1 MRSLGPRRRII
12 YSSAQD
18 IGLTKKSYGF
28 NQLHCEGFEIE
39 TISKSEGVSMKSATA
54 LVVGLLAL
62 AAGGSASAANLILNG
77 SFEKASAG
85 NSLPTGNGESL
96 PSGSTAIA
104 DWTVFGGLSSDGL
117 AWLVNGN
124 GYGVS
129 TPYGS
134 YFLDLTGYHDKTPY
148 FGVEQTIATT
158 EGQSYALT
166 FRLGVDQSSDIYN
179 GPIGVTAKAGSRS
192 KVFDNYDPS
201 GTGNIWKVFTL
212 DFTAKSASTLISIQ
226 GEEGD
231 QYIGLD
237 DVVVRARPTAEW
249 TASPSAVPETS
260 TWAMMIVSFAGL
272 ALVGYRKA
280 KKNKT
285 SPAAV

>member
-1 MRSLGPRRRII
+1 MK
-12 YSSAQD
+12 
-18 IGLTKKSYGF
+18 T
-28 NQLHCEGFEIE
+28 
-39 TISKSEGVSMKSATA
+39 TIA
-54 LVVGLLAL
+54 LVVGLFAF
-62 AAGGSASAANLILNG
+62 AAGSGANAANLILNG
-77 SFEKASAG
+77 SFERASAG

-96 PSGSTAIA
+96 PDGSTAIA
-104 DWTVFGGLSSDGL
+104 HWTVFGGLSSDGL

-134 YFLDLTGYHDKTPY
+134 YFLDLTGYHDETPY

-158 EGQSYALT
+158 PGQAYALT
-166 FRLGVDQSSDIYN
+166 FRLGVDQSSDIYD
-179 GPIGVTAKAGSRS
+179 GPIGVTVKAGSRS

-201 GTGNIWKVFTL
+201 GTGNIWKSFTL

-237 DVVVRARPTAEW
+237 DVVVRARTTTEW
-249 TASPSAVPETS
+249 TASLSAVPETP
-260 TWAMMIVSFAGL
+260 TWTMMIVSFAGL
-272 ALVGYRKA
+272 AFIGYSRA
-280 KKNKT
+280 KKNEA
-285 SPAAV
+285 SVAAV

>member
-1 MRSLGPRRRII
+1 
-12 YSSAQD
+12 
-18 IGLTKKSYGF
+18 
-28 NQLHCEGFEIE
+28 
-39 TISKSEGVSMKSATA
+39 MKTTSA
-54 LVVGLLAL
+54 LVVGLFAL
-62 AAGGSASAANLILNG
+62 AAGNSANAANLILNG

-85 NSLPTGNGESL
+85 NSLPTGNGEAL
-96 PSGSTAIA
+96 PDGSTAIA

-124 GYGVS
+124 EYGGS

-158 EGQSYALT
+158 PGQGYALT

-201 GTGNIWKVFTL
+201 GTGNIWQRFTL
-212 DFTAKSASTLISIQ
+212 DFTAKSTSTLISIQ
-226 GEEGD
+226 GYQGD

-237 DVVVRARPTAEW
+237 DVIVRARSSAEF
-249 TASPSAVPETS
+249 ASLSAVPETS

-272 ALVGYRKA
+272 AFVGYGKA

-285 SPAAV
+285 SVAAV

>member
-1 MRSLGPRRRII
+1 MVLTCCIAGNLRLLK
-12 YSSAQD
+12 SS
-18 IGLTKKSYGF
+18 T
-28 NQLHCEGFEIE
+28 
-39 TISKSEGVSMKSATA
+39 SEGITIKTTSA
-54 LVVGLLAL
+54 LVVGLFAL
-62 AAGGSASAANLILNG
+62 AAGGSANANLILHG
-77 SFEKASAG
+77 SFETASPG
-85 NSLPTGNGESL
+85 NSLPTGNGEEL

-104 DWTVFGGLSSDGL
+104 GWTVFGGLSSDGL

-124 GYGVS
+124 EYGVS

-158 EGQSYALT
+158 PGQAYALT

-179 GPIGVTAKAGSRS
+179 GPIGVIAKAGSRS
-192 KVFDNYDPS
+192 KIIDNYDPS
-201 GTGNIWKVFTL
+201 GTGNIWQRFTM

-226 GEEGD
+226 GYQGD

-237 DVVVRARPTAEW
+237 DVIVRARASAEF
-249 TASPSAVPETS
+249 ASPSAVPETS
-260 TWAMMIVSFAGL
+260 TWAMMIVSFAGV
-272 ALVGYRKA
+272 AFVGYGKA

-285 SPAAV
+285 SVAAV